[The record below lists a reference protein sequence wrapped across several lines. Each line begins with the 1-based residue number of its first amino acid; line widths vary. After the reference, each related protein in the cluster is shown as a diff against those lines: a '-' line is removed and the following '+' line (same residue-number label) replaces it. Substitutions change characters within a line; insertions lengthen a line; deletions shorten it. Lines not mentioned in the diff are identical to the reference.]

1 MTKIDYEKKYKKLE
15 KAVKKF
21 LGGYIW
27 PNCEMAEDQ
36 GYGIGYMDDDDKPE
50 HVRQVDKIYKIMMD
64 KK

>member
-36 GYGIGYMDDDDKPE
+36 GYGIGYMDDNDNPE
-50 HVRQVDKIYKIMMD
+50 HVRLVAKIYKIMMD
-64 KK
+64 